1 MLPYAKSVVAEF
13 EKMQLERDEL
23 NGLQSGL
30 KRIPYKIVAKEL
42 DVPAYRNIGLALR
55 SKKTASLAIKRF
67 WTIYN
72 TDEVYIS

>member
-1 MLPYAKSVVAEF
+1 MKLLPYAKSVVAEF
-13 EKMQLERDEL
+13 EKMQLEIDEL

-67 WTIYN
+67 LDYLQ
-72 TDEVYIS
+72 YR

>member
-1 MLPYAKSVVAEF
+1 MKLLPYAKSVVAEF
-13 EKMQLERDEL
+13 EKMQLEIDEM

-67 WTIYN
+67 LDYLQ
-72 TDEVYIS
+72 YR